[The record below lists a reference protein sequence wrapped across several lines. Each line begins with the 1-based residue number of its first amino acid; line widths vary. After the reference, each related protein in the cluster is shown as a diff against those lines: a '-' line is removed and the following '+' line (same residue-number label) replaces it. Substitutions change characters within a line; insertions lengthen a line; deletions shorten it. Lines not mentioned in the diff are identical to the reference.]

1 MSILEISGGVF
12 VVKATN
18 GDNMLGG
25 EDFDKELLNY
35 LLKEIK
41 KDSGIDLAGDNL
53 AMQRFREAAEKSKR
67 ELGGLAQTDVS
78 HRWCFTIDCDSD
90 VCLW

>member
-25 EDFDKELLNY
+25 KDFDEELLDY
-35 LLKEIK
+35 MLKEIK
-41 KDSGIDLAGDNL
+41 NYS
-53 AMQRFREAAEKSKR
+53 
-67 ELGGLAQTDVS
+67 
-78 HRWCFTIDCDSD
+78 
-90 VCLW
+90 

>member
-25 EDFDKELLNY
+25 EDFDEELLNY

-41 KDSGIDLAGDNL
+41 KVSRIDITGSNP
-53 AMQRFREAAEKSKR
+53 AMQR
-67 ELGGLAQTDVS
+67 
-78 HRWCFTIDCDSD
+78 
-90 VCLW
+90 